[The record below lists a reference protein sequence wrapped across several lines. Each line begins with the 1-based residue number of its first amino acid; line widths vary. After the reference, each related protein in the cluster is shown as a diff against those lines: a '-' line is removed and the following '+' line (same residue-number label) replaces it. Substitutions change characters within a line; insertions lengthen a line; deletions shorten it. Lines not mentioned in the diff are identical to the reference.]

1 VFSCRGGEVAVS
13 VVETLRGVPLFAH
26 LGDQE
31 LGRLAAAVRERPY
44 PRNSVI
50 VFAEDPGDA
59 LFVVAAGQVKVVL
72 GGEDGREVILAV
84 LGPGD
89 FFGELALIDDQPRS
103 AHVIAMEDARLLVL
117 RRDDFQRALEA
128 HPRIAL
134 GMLRALARRLRR
146 ADDTIGGLVLLDVVG
161 RVARVLLDL
170 AEEGPDGL
178 AVPRITHATL
188 AQMIGSSRETVSRTM
203 SQLAD
208 RGLIEAT
215 RGGIRIADSTALR
228 AAARLA

>member
-1 VFSCRGGEVAVS
+1 MSVAQ
-13 VVETLRGVPLFAH
+13 TLRGVPLFAH
-26 LGDQE
+26 LGVEE
-31 LGRLAAAVRERPY
+31 LEPLAAAARERPY

-50 VFAEDPGDA
+50 VFADDPGDA

-117 RRDDFQRALEA
+117 RREDFQRALEA
-128 HPRIAL
+128 YPRIAL

-146 ADDTIGGLVLLDVVG
+146 ADDAIGALVLLDVVG

-170 AEEGPDGL
+170 AEDGPDGL
-178 AVPRITHATL
+178 AVPRVTHATM
-188 AQMIGSSRETVSRTM
+188 AQMIGSSRETVSRTI
-203 SQLAD
+203 SQLTD
-208 RGLIEAT
+208 RGLIQVT
-215 RGGIRIADSTALR
+215 RKGIRISDATALR

>member
-1 VFSCRGGEVAVS
+1 VS
-13 VVETLRGVPLFAH
+13 VAQTLRGVPLFAH
-26 LGDQE
+26 LGDEE
-31 LGRLAAAVRERPY
+31 LEPLAAAARERPY

-50 VFAEDPGDA
+50 VFADDPGDA

-117 RRDDFQRALEA
+117 RRGDFQRALEA
-128 HPRIAL
+128 YPRIAL

-146 ADDTIGGLVLLDVVG
+146 ADDAIGALVLLDVVG

-170 AEEGPDGL
+170 AEDSPDGL
-178 AVPRITHATL
+178 AVPRVTHATM
-188 AQMIGSSRETVSRTM
+188 AQMIGSSRETVSRTI
-203 SQLAD
+203 SQLTD
-208 RGLIEAT
+208 RGLIQVT
-215 RGGIRIADSTALR
+215 RKGIRITDATALR

>member
-1 VFSCRGGEVAVS
+1 VS
-13 VVETLRGVPLFAH
+13 VAQTLRGVPLFAH
-26 LGDQE
+26 LGVEE
-31 LGRLAAAVRERPY
+31 LEPLAAAARERPY

-50 VFAEDPGDA
+50 VFADDPGDA

-128 HPRIAL
+128 YPRIAL

-146 ADDTIGGLVLLDVVG
+146 ADDAIGALVLLDVVG

-170 AEEGPDGL
+170 AEDGPDGL
-178 AVPRITHATL
+178 AVPRVTHATM
-188 AQMIGSSRETVSRTM
+188 AQMIGSSRETVSRTI
-203 SQLAD
+203 SQLTD
-208 RGLIEAT
+208 RGLIQVT
-215 RGGIRIADSTALR
+215 RKGIRISDATALR